1 MGLCWLSIRLHSWLR
16 GFLCSLSP
24 PASSRGHSRGQR
36 GRGDTHQSF
45 PLLQRCSNVGLTQTG
60 SSLEFSV
67 SPLCFSPFFFFFLF
81 SFFLAAGRMFK
92 VANKF
97 QLMKPE
103 KPELGAKRNK
113 SNQYR
118 RNRKRI
124 LKASL
129 GIITC

>member
-1 MGLCWLSIRLHSWLR
+1 M
-16 GFLCSLSP
+16 
-24 PASSRGHSRGQR
+24 
-36 GRGDTHQSF
+36 
-45 PLLQRCSNVGLTQTG
+45 
-60 SSLEFSV
+60 
-67 SPLCFSPFFFFFLF
+67 SPLCFFLFFFFLLF
-81 SFFLAAGRMFK
+81 FLSLFLAAGRLFK

-103 KPELGAKRNK
+103 KSELGAKRNK

-124 LKASL
+124 LKAGL